1 MQHAGARRC
10 GRRRFIALMVLRL
23 WMHRQ
28 LIVFVVQ
35 FFRAAFAVAMDDCAG
50 MRSAAAAA
58 ATAGASRIAATFR

>member
-35 FFRAAFAVAMDDCAG
+35 FFRAALAIAVDDCAG

-58 ATAGASRIAATFR
+58 AAGASRIAATFR